1 MIWIG
6 LKMKKWKKIRPIKN
20 TWFDWLINYIP
31 KPIRISQSVLKD
43 KFISLFL
50 AYSTSDNIK
59 FTAYNDVNEVVNEF
73 FESGLLRY
81 QGNLETSITK
91 SDFIFGLV

>member
-1 MIWIG
+1 
-6 LKMKKWKKIRPIKN
+6 MKKWKKIRPIKN

-50 AYSTSDNIK
+50 SVLNERQYKVTV
-59 FTAYNDVNEVVNEF
+59 YNDVNEFVNEF

-81 QGNLETSITK
+81 QENLETSITK
-91 SDFIFGLV
+91 SNFIFGLV